1 MFTVVNSPSVI
12 VKMWVGFLFRRN
24 RYLCEKSMREQIV
37 VAPNRV
43 ISATI
48 HTKLKEDAR

>member
-1 MFTVVNSPSVI
+1 
-12 VKMWVGFLFRRN
+12 
-24 RYLCEKSMREQIV
+24 MREQIV

-48 HTKLKEDAR
+48 HTKLKEDARLRNIELRHTLVKVYQKVLL